1 MSVQDLYQQADP
13 SATLKA
19 VMQTGERK
27 PHHLVTVL
35 ALAAAAGLLGAWE
48 LAITRLASVLY
59 FFDLTYLA
67 LAVCLFALG
76 AGALWTRRYGSRLRL
91 SVLLVLLPTLM
102 PISWWLISRYDAAWI
117 VGLFALPFVLFG
129 VASTLAWHRMTNPGE
144 RVHLYASEVVGAA
157 LGLVLL
163 GPMVVP
169 WLPMD
174 VLGEIGTQTHLRDVV
189 DEEGLRQHRYAASAY
204 ARTDLLYTYRESV
217 AYVYTD
223 AMFVTRSVEWDGEST
238 YFDDPCV
245 EDLARLKRMALL
257 SGTGGGGPDRVL
269 LLGAGAGFD
278 MAVALQSGAELIDA
292 VEVNPQ
298 TIEFGRELDAW
309 AGGVLSDPKVH
320 IHLAE
325 ARRFMAGSS
334 DRWDHINL
342 TLLQTSPA
350 IGRGRSHVDG
360 RVLTVEAVQ
369 TYLNHLRPLGI
380 LAVIQNS
387 PLLAERTRLSVLAAN
402 GGHSDRIVELRL
414 PISQDEYN
422 PFNHLLLARNEAFD
436 EPELDRIRLL
446 ASELGAEFV
455 LGQTG
460 LDGRPTTDDR
470 PFLFEPGFF
479 NVAYALVAGALALIA
494 LLAVFSWERKA
505 PGNIVRGSAAALVG
519 MVTMALQVL
528 VVYRVQSAVGSPALA
543 IGLALASVLVG
554 AGMGAL
560 LLGSRLHGP
569 VMWRRTGI
577 PAAAGVMVLTVVGPT
592 IAEISASVEEI
603 SAAALLMTT
612 FTAIC
617 CMPTGLPFL
626 AVIQSCRS
634 VAGHGEGLA
643 IGCDGLGGIIGAAGA
658 TVVAMTMGFNMLGW
672 SLVVGFV
679 GFALLKPPVD
689 EDPLPG

>member
-1 MSVQDLYQQADP
+1 M
-13 SATLKA
+13 
-19 VMQTGERK
+19 RNK

-35 ALAAAAGLLGAWE
+35 ALAAAASLLGAWE
-48 LAITRLASVLY
+48 LSITRLASVLY

-67 LAVCLFALG
+67 LAVCLFGLG

-102 PISWWLISRYDAAWI
+102 PISWLLISRFDAAW
-117 VGLFALPFVLFG
+117 VAGLFTLPFVLFG
-129 VASTLAWHRMTNPGE
+129 AASTLAFHRMTNPRE

-157 LGLVLL
+157 LGLVLV

-204 ARTDLLYTYRESV
+204 ARTDLLHTNRESV
-217 AYVYTD
+217 VYVYTD
-223 AMFVTRSVEWDGEST
+223 VMFVTRSVEWDGEST
-238 YFDDPCV
+238 YFDDPYV

-257 SGTGGGGPDRVL
+257 SGERDRVL

-278 MAVALQSGAELIDA
+278 MAVALQSGAQHIDA

-309 AGGVLSDPKVH
+309 AGGALSNPKVH

-325 ARRFMAGSS
+325 ARRFMAGSN

-350 IGRGRSHVDG
+350 AGRGRSHVDG

-369 TYLNHLRPLGI
+369 AYLDHLRPLGI

-387 PLLAERTRLSVLAAN
+387 PLLAEGTRLSVLAAN
-402 GGHSDRIVELRL
+402 GGHSDRIAELRL
-414 PISQDEYN
+414 PISQHADN

-436 EPELDRIRLL
+436 EAELREIRLL

-455 LGQTG
+455 LDQTG
-460 LDGRPTTDDR
+460 LDGVPATDDR
-470 PFLFEPGFF
+470 PFLFESAFF
-479 NVAYALVAGALALIA
+479 NVAHALVAGALALMA
-494 LLAVFSWERKA
+494 LLVVFSRERKA
-505 PGNIVRGSAAALVG
+505 PGNIVRGSVATLVG
-519 MVTMALQVL
+519 VVTMALQVL

-560 LLGSRLHGP
+560 LLGSRFLQP
-569 VMWRRTGI
+569 TMWRRTGI
-577 PAAAGVMVLTVVGPT
+577 LAAAGVMVLTLVGPT
-592 IAEISASVEEI
+592 IAEISASVEI
-603 SAAALLMTT
+603 STAALLITT

-634 VAGHGEGLA
+634 VEGHGEGLA
-643 IGCDGLGGIIGAAGA
+643 IGCDGIGGIIGAAGA

-672 SLVVGFV
+672 LLVVGFV
-679 GFALLKPPVD
+679 GFSLLKPEP
-689 EDPLPG
+689 PLPG

>member
-1 MSVQDLYQQADP
+1 M
-13 SATLKA
+13 
-19 VMQTGERK
+19 

-35 ALAAAAGLLGAWE
+35 ALAAAATLLGAWE
-48 LAITRLASVLY
+48 LAITRLASVVY

-67 LAVCLFALG
+67 LAVCLFGLG
-76 AGALWTRRYGSRLRL
+76 AGALWTRRFGSRLRL

-102 PISWWLISRYDAAWI
+102 PISWWLIPRYDAAWI
-117 VGLFALPFVLFG
+117 GGLFTLPFVLFG
-129 VASTLAWHRMTNPGE
+129 VASTLAFHRMTNPKE

-204 ARTDLLYTYRESV
+204 ARTDLLHTNRESV
-217 AYVYTD
+217 AYVFTEG
-223 AMFVTRSVEWDGEST
+223 MFVTRSVEWDGEST
-238 YFDDPCV
+238 YFDDPYV

-257 SGTGGGGPDRVL
+257 SGERDRVL

-278 MAVALQSGAELIDA
+278 MAVALQSGAQHIDA

-309 AGGVLSDPKVH
+309 AGGALSNPKVH

-325 ARRFMAGSS
+325 ARRFMAGSN

-350 IGRGRSHVDG
+350 AGRGRSHVDG

-369 TYLNHLRPLGI
+369 TYLDHLQPLGI

-414 PISQDEYN
+414 PISQHADN

-436 EPELDRIRLL
+436 EPELARIRLL
-446 ASELGAEFV
+446 ASELDAEFV
-455 LGQTG
+455 LDRTG

-470 PFLFEPGFF
+470 PFLFEAGFF
-479 NVAYALVAGALALIA
+479 NVAYALVAGALALMA
-494 LLAVFSWERKA
+494 LVAVFGWERKA
-505 PGNIVRGSAAALVG
+505 PGNVVRGSAAALVG

-560 LLGSRLHGP
+560 LLGSRFLQP

-577 PAAAGVMVLTVVGPT
+577 LAAAGVLVLTVVGPT
-592 IAEISASVEEI
+592 ITEISASVEGI
-603 SAAALLMTT
+603 PAAALLMTI

-626 AVIQSCRS
+626 AAIQSCRS

-643 IGCDGLGGIIGAAGA
+643 IGCDGLGGIIGAPGA
-658 TVVAMTMGFNMLGW
+658 TVVAMTLGFNMLGW
-672 SLVVGFV
+672 LLVIGFV
-679 GFALLKPPVD
+679 GFALLEPPRN

>member
-1 MSVQDLYQQADP
+1 VSLFP
-13 SATLKA
+13 LS
-19 VMQTGERK
+19 K

-35 ALAAAAGLLGAWE
+35 ALAAAAILLGAWE
-48 LAITRLASVLY
+48 LAVTRLASVVY

-67 LAVCLFALG
+67 LAVCLFGLG
-76 AGALWTRRYGSRLRL
+76 AGALWTRRYGARLRL
-91 SVLLVLLPTLM
+91 TVVLVLLPTLM

-117 VGLFALPFVLFG
+117 GGLFALPFVLFG
-129 VASTLAWHRMTNPGE
+129 AASTLAFHRMTNPGA
-144 RVHLYASEVVGAA
+144 RVHLYAAEVVGAA
-157 LGLVLL
+157 LGLVLV

-174 VLGEIGTQTHLRDVV
+174 VLGEIGIETHLRDVV
-189 DEEGLRQHRYAASAY
+189 DREGLREHRYEASAY
-204 ARTDLLYTYRESV
+204 ARTDLVHTNRESV
-217 AYVYTD
+217 AYVFTD
-223 AMFVTRSVEWDGEST
+223 AMFVTRAVQWDGQST
-238 YFDDPCV
+238 VFDDPHV
-245 EDLARLKRMALL
+245 EDLARLKRLALL
-257 SGTGGGGPDRVL
+257 SGTGGGEGDRVL

-278 MAVALQSGAELIDA
+278 MALALQSGAERIDA

-309 AGGVLSDPKVH
+309 AGGVLSNPKVR

-334 DRWDHINL
+334 ERWDHINL

-350 IGRGRSHVDG
+350 TGRGRSHVDG

-369 TYLNHLRPLGI
+369 TYLDHLRPLGI

-387 PLLAERTRLSVLAAN
+387 ALLAERTRLSVLAAN
-402 GGHSDRIVELRL
+402 GGRSDRIVELRL
-414 PISQDEYN
+414 PIFEDEYN

-436 EPELDRIRLL
+436 DPELDRIRLL
-446 ASELGAEFV
+446 ASQFGAELV
-455 LGQTG
+455 LDQTG
-460 LDGRPTTDDR
+460 LDGRPATDNR
-470 PFLFEPGFF
+470 PFLFEPGFRI
-479 NVAYALVAGALALIA
+479 VAYALVAGALALMA
-494 LLAVFSWERKA
+494 LVAVLTWERKA

-560 LLGSRLHGP
+560 LLGGRFLQPG
-569 VMWRRTGI
+569 MWRRTGI
-577 PAAAGVMVLTVVGPT
+577 LAAGGVMVLTLAGPT
-592 IAEISASVEEI
+592 IAEISANVEAI
-603 SAAALLMTT
+603 PAAALLITT

-617 CMPTGLPFL
+617 CMPAGLPFL

-643 IGCDGLGGIIGAAGA
+643 IGCDGIGGIIGAAGA
-658 TVVAMTMGFNMLGW
+658 TIVAMTMGFNMLGW
-672 SLVVGFV
+672 LLVVGFA
-679 GFALLKPPVD
+679 GFALLEPAGA
-689 EDPLPG
+689 EDP

>member
-1 MSVQDLYQQADP
+1 MTKTVPGSDP
-13 SATLKA
+13 EK
-19 VMQTGERK
+19 QPGQ

-35 ALAAAAGLLGAWE
+35 ALAAAAILLGAWE
-48 LAITRLASVLY
+48 LAITRLASVVY

-67 LAVCLFALG
+67 LAVCLFGLG
-76 AGALWTRRYGSRLRL
+76 AGALWTRRCGSRLRL

-102 PISWWLISRYDAAWI
+102 PISWWLISRFDAAW
-117 VGLFALPFVLFG
+117 VGGLFALPFVLFG
-129 VASTLAWHRMTNPGE
+129 AASTLAFHRMTHPGE
-144 RVHLYASEVVGAA
+144 RVHLYAGEVVGAA

-189 DEEGLRQHRYAASAY
+189 DKEGLRQHRYAASAY

-217 AYVYTD
+217 AYVFTD
-223 AMFVTRSVEWDGEST
+223 AMFVTRSVQWDGEST
-238 YFDDPCV
+238 YFDDPYV

-257 SGTGGGGPDRVL
+257 SGTGAGGRDRVM

-278 MAVALQSGAELIDA
+278 MAVALQSGAQHIDA
-292 VEVNPQ
+292 VEVNLQ

-309 AGGVLSDPKVH
+309 AGGVLSNPKVH

-325 ARRFMAGSS
+325 ARRFMAGSN

-350 IGRGRSHVDG
+350 AGRGRSHVDG

-369 TYLNHLRPLGI
+369 TYLNHLQPLGI
-380 LAVIQNS
+380 LAVIQNTR
-387 PLLAERTRLSVLAAN
+387 LLAERTRLSVLTAN
-402 GGHSDRIVELRL
+402 GGHSDRVVELRL
-414 PISQDEYN
+414 PISQHADN

-436 EPELDRIRLL
+436 EAELREIRLL
-446 ASELGAEFV
+446 ASELGAELV
-455 LGQTG
+455 LDRTG
-460 LDGRPTTDDR
+460 LDGRPATDDR
-470 PFLFEPGFF
+470 PFLFEAGFF
-479 NVAYALVAGALALIA
+479 NLAYALVVGTLALMA
-494 LLAVFSWERKA
+494 LVAVFGWERKA

-543 IGLALASVLVG
+543 IGLALASVLGG

-560 LLGSRLHGP
+560 LLGSRFLQP
-569 VMWRRTGI
+569 AMWRRTGI
-577 PAAAGVMVLTVVGPT
+577 LAAAGVMALTVVGPT
-592 IAEISASVEEI
+592 IAEISANVGNI

-612 FTAIC
+612 FTAVC
-617 CMPTGLPFL
+617 CMPAGLPFL

-634 VAGHGEGLA
+634 VSGHGEGLA

-658 TVVAMTMGFNMLGW
+658 TVVAMTLGFNMLGW
-672 SLVVGFV
+672 LLVTGFV
-679 GFALLKPPVD
+679 GFSLLKPAGDQVGTEP
-689 EDPLPG
+689 PLPG

>member
-1 MSVQDLYQQADP
+1 
-13 SATLKA
+13 
-19 VMQTGERK
+19 MQTGERK

-35 ALAAAAGLLGAWE
+35 ALAAAAILLGAWE

-102 PISWWLISRYDAAWI
+102 PISWWLVSRYDAAWI
-117 VGLFALPFVLFG
+117 VGLFVLPFVLFG
-129 VASTLAWHRMTNPGE
+129 AASTLAFHRMTNPGE
-144 RVHLYASEVVGAA
+144 RVHLYAGEVVGAA

-174 VLGEIGTQTHLRDVV
+174 VLGEIGIQTHLRDVV
-189 DEEGLRQHRYAASAY
+189 DEEGLREHRYAASAY
-204 ARTDLLYTYRESV
+204 ARTDLLHTYRESV

-238 YFDDPCV
+238 YFDDPYV

-257 SGTGGGGPDRVL
+257 SGERDRVL

-278 MAVALQSGAELIDA
+278 MAVALQSGAQHIDA

-298 TIEFGRELDAW
+298 MIEFGRELDAW
-309 AGGVLSDPKVH
+309 AGGALSDPKVH

-325 ARRFMAGSS
+325 ARRFMAGSN
-334 DRWDHINL
+334 DLWDHINL

-402 GGHSDRIVELRL
+402 GGHSDRIAELRL
-414 PISQDEYN
+414 PIPQHADN

-436 EPELDRIRLL
+436 EAELREIRLL

-455 LGQTG
+455 LDRTG

-470 PFLFEPGFF
+470 PFLFEAGFF
-479 NVAYALVAGALALIA
+479 NVAYALVAGALALMA
-494 LLAVFSWERKA
+494 LVVVFGWERKA

-543 IGLALASVLVG
+543 IGLALASVLWWVPAWARFSWE
-554 AGMGAL
+554 AG
-560 LLGSRLHGP
+560 S
-569 VMWRRTGI
+569 
-577 PAAAGVMVLTVVGPT
+577 
-592 IAEISASVEEI
+592 
-603 SAAALLMTT
+603 
-612 FTAIC
+612 
-617 CMPTGLPFL
+617 
-626 AVIQSCRS
+626 
-634 VAGHGEGLA
+634 
-643 IGCDGLGGIIGAAGA
+643 
-658 TVVAMTMGFNMLGW
+658 N
-672 SLVVGFV
+672 SL
-679 GFALLKPPVD
+679 
-689 EDPLPG
+689 

>member
-1 MSVQDLYQQADP
+1 MSLFSP
-13 SATLKA
+13 S
-19 VMQTGERK
+19 K

-35 ALAAAAGLLGAWE
+35 ALAAAAILLGAWE
-48 LAITRLASVLY
+48 LAITRLASVVY
-59 FFDLTYLA
+59 FFGLTYLA
-67 LAVCLFALG
+67 LAVCLFGLG
-76 AGALWTRRYGSRLRL
+76 AGALWTRRYGARLRL
-91 SVLLVLLPTLM
+91 SVPLVLLPTLM

-129 VASTLAWHRMTNPGE
+129 AASTLAFHRMTNPGE
-144 RVHLYASEVVGAA
+144 RVHLYVGEVIGAA

-174 VLGEIGTQTHLRDVV
+174 VLGEIGTQTHLRDAV
-189 DEEGLRQHRYAASAY
+189 DEEGLREHRYAASAY

-217 AYVYTD
+217 AYVFTD

-238 YFDDPCV
+238 YFDDPYV

-257 SGTGGGGPDRVL
+257 SGTGGGATDGGGRDRVL

-278 MAVALQSGAELIDA
+278 MAVALQSGAQHIDA

-350 IGRGRSHVDG
+350 AGRGRSHVDG
-360 RVLTVEAVQ
+360 RVLTAEAVQ
-369 TYLNHLRPLGI
+369 TYLDHLRPLGI
-380 LAVIQNS
+380 LAVIQNT
-387 PLLAERTRLSVLAAN
+387 PLLAERTRLSVLTAN

-414 PISQDEYN
+414 PISEHADN

-436 EPELDRIRLL
+436 EAELREIRLL
-446 ASELGAEFV
+446 ASELGAELV
-455 LGQTG
+455 LDRTG
-460 LDGRPTTDDR
+460 LDGRPATDDR
-470 PFLFEPGFF
+470 PFLFEAGFF
-479 NVAYALVAGALALIA
+479 NLAYALVAGALALMA
-494 LLAVFSWERKA
+494 LVAVFGWERKA

-560 LLGSRLHGP
+560 LLGSRFLQP

-577 PAAAGVMVLTVVGPT
+577 LAAAGVMVLTVVGPT
-592 IAEISASVEEI
+592 IAEISASVEI
-603 SAAALLMTT
+603 STAALLMTT

-634 VAGHGEGLA
+634 VEGHGEGLA
-643 IGCDGLGGIIGAAGA
+643 IGCDGLGGILGAAGA
-658 TVVAMTMGFNMLGW
+658 TVMAMTMGFNMLGW
-672 SLVVGFV
+672 LLVVGFV
-679 GFALLKPPVD
+679 GFSLLEPPVN

>member
-1 MSVQDLYQQADP
+1 M
-13 SATLKA
+13 A

-35 ALAAAAGLLGAWE
+35 ALAAAAIVLGAWE
-48 LAITRLASVLY
+48 LAITRLASVVY

-67 LAVCLFALG
+67 LAVCLFGLG

-129 VASTLAWHRMTNPGE
+129 AASTLAFHRMTNPGE
-144 RVHLYASEVVGAA
+144 RVRLYAGEVVGAA

-163 GPMVVP
+163 GPMLVP

-174 VLGEIGTQTHLRDVV
+174 VLGEIGLQTHLRDTV
-189 DEEGLRQHRYAASAY
+189 DEEGLREHRYAASAY

-217 AYVYTD
+217 AYVFTD
-223 AMFVTRSVEWDGEST
+223 AMFVTRSVQWDGEST
-238 YFDDPCV
+238 DFDDPYV

-257 SGTGGGGPDRVL
+257 SGERDRVL

-278 MAVALQSGAELIDA
+278 MAVALQSGAQHIDA

-309 AGGVLSDPKVH
+309 AGGVLSHPNVH

-325 ARRFMAGSS
+325 ARRFMAGSN

-369 TYLNHLRPLGI
+369 TYLDHLRPLGI

-402 GGHSDRIVELRL
+402 GERSDRIVELRL
-414 PISQDEYN
+414 PISQDVYN
-422 PFNHLLLARNEAFD
+422 PFNHLLLARNEPFD
-436 EPELDRIRLL
+436 EAELDELRLL

-455 LGQTG
+455 PDQTG

-494 LLAVFSWERKA
+494 LVAVFGLERKA

-560 LLGSRLHGP
+560 LLGSRFQQP

-577 PAAAGVMVLTVVGPT
+577 LAAAGVLVLTVVGPT
-592 IAEISASVEEI
+592 IAEISASVEAI
-603 SAAALLMTT
+603 PAAALLMTA

-658 TVVAMTMGFNMLGW
+658 TVVAMTLGFNMLGW
-672 SLVVGFV
+672 LLVVGFV
-679 GFALLKPPVD
+679 GFSLLKPPGD

>member
-1 MSVQDLYQQADP
+1 MSLFSP
-13 SATLKA
+13 S
-19 VMQTGERK
+19 K

-35 ALAAAAGLLGAWE
+35 ALAAAAILLGAWE

-91 SVLLVLLPTLM
+91 TVLLVLLPTLM
-102 PISWWLISRYDAAWI
+102 PLSWWLISRYDAAWI
-117 VGLFALPFVLFG
+117 GGLFALPFLLFG
-129 VASTLAWHRMTNPGE
+129 AASTLAWHHMANPKE

-163 GPMVVP
+163 GPLVVP

-174 VLGEIGTQTHLRDVV
+174 VLGEIGTQTHLRDVI

-204 ARTDLLYTYRESV
+204 ARTDLLHTNRESV

-238 YFDDPCV
+238 SFDDPHV

-257 SGTGGGGPDRVL
+257 SGERDRVL

-278 MAVALQSGAELIDA
+278 MAVALQSGAQHIDA

-309 AGGVLSDPKVH
+309 AGGVLSNPKVH

-325 ARRFMAGSS
+325 ARRFMAGSN

-402 GGHSDRIVELRL
+402 GGHSDRIAELRL
-414 PISQDEYN
+414 PISQHADN

-436 EPELDRIRLL
+436 EAELREIRLL
-446 ASELGAEFV
+446 ATQLGAEFV
-455 LGQTG
+455 LDRTG

-470 PFLFEPGFF
+470 PFLFEAGFF
-479 NVAYALVAGALALIA
+479 YVAYALVAGALALMA
-494 LLAVFSWERKA
+494 LVAVFGWERKA

-554 AGMGAL
+554 AGLGAL
-560 LLGSRLHGP
+560 LLGSRFQKP

-577 PAAAGVMVLTVVGPT
+577 LAATGVLVLTVVGPT
-592 IAEISASVEEI
+592 IAEISASVEQI
-603 SAAALLMTT
+603 PAAALLMTT

-658 TVVAMTMGFNMLGW
+658 TVVAMTLGFNMLGW
-672 SLVVGFV
+672 LLVVGFV
-679 GFALLKPPVD
+679 GFALLQPPDD

>member
-1 MSVQDLYQQADP
+1 MSLFSP
-13 SATLKA
+13 S
-19 VMQTGERK
+19 K
-27 PHHLVTVL
+27 PNHLVTVL
-35 ALAAAAGLLGAWE
+35 ALAAAAILLGAWE

-67 LAVCLFALG
+67 LAVCLFGLG
-76 AGALWTRRYGSRLRL
+76 VGALWTRRYGSRLRL

-129 VASTLAWHRMTNPGE
+129 AASTLAFHRMTNPKE

-189 DEEGLRQHRYAASAY
+189 DEEGLRQHHYAASAY
-204 ARTDLLYTYRESV
+204 ARTDLLYTNRESV
-217 AYVYTD
+217 AYVFTD

-238 YFDDPCV
+238 YFDDPHV

-257 SGTGGGGPDRVL
+257 SGERDRVL

-278 MAVALQSGAELIDA
+278 MAVALQSGAQHIDA

-309 AGGVLSDPKVH
+309 AGGALSNPKVH

-325 ARRFMAGSS
+325 ARRFMAGSN

-369 TYLNHLRPLGI
+369 TYLDHLRPLGI

-387 PLLAERTRLSVLAAN
+387 PLLAERTRLSVLTAN
-402 GGHSDRIVELRL
+402 GGRSDRIAELRL
-414 PISQDEYN
+414 PIFS
-422 PFNHLLLARNEAFD
+422 AC
-436 EPELDRIRLL
+436 
-446 ASELGAEFV
+446 
-455 LGQTG
+455 GQSVQ
-460 LDGRPTTDDR
+460 P
-470 PFLFEPGFF
+470 P
-479 NVAYALVAGALALIA
+479 VAG
-494 LLAVFSWERKA
+494 S
-505 PGNIVRGSAAALVG
+505 
-519 MVTMALQVL
+519 Q
-528 VVYRVQSAVGSPALA
+528 
-543 IGLALASVLVG
+543 
-554 AGMGAL
+554 
-560 LLGSRLHGP
+560 
-569 VMWRRTGI
+569 
-577 PAAAGVMVLTVVGPT
+577 
-592 IAEISASVEEI
+592 
-603 SAAALLMTT
+603 
-612 FTAIC
+612 
-617 CMPTGLPFL
+617 
-626 AVIQSCRS
+626 RS
-634 VAGHGEGLA
+634 V
-643 IGCDGLGGIIGAAGA
+643 
-658 TVVAMTMGFNMLGW
+658 
-672 SLVVGFV
+672 
-679 GFALLKPPVD
+679 
-689 EDPLPG
+689 

>member
-1 MSVQDLYQQADP
+1 
-13 SATLKA
+13 
-19 VMQTGERK
+19 
-27 PHHLVTVL
+27 
-35 ALAAAAGLLGAWE
+35 
-48 LAITRLASVLY
+48 
-59 FFDLTYLA
+59 
-67 LAVCLFALG
+67 
-76 AGALWTRRYGSRLRL
+76 
-91 SVLLVLLPTLM
+91 
-102 PISWWLISRYDAAWI
+102 
-117 VGLFALPFVLFG
+117 
-129 VASTLAWHRMTNPGE
+129 
-144 RVHLYASEVVGAA
+144 
-157 LGLVLL
+157 
-163 GPMVVP
+163 
-169 WLPMD
+169 
-174 VLGEIGTQTHLRDVV
+174 
-189 DEEGLRQHRYAASAY
+189 
-204 ARTDLLYTYRESV
+204 
-217 AYVYTD
+217 
-223 AMFVTRSVEWDGEST
+223 MFVTRSVEWDGEST
-238 YFDDPCV
+238 YFGDPYV

-257 SGTGGGGPDRVL
+257 SGERERVL

-278 MAVALQSGAELIDA
+278 MAVALQSGAQHIDA

-309 AGGVLSDPKVH
+309 AGGALSNPKVH

-325 ARRFMAGSS
+325 ARRFMAGSN

-350 IGRGRSHVDG
+350 VGRGRSHVDG

-369 TYLNHLRPLGI
+369 TYLDHLQPLGI

-402 GGHSDRIVELRL
+402 GGHSDRIVEFRL
-414 PISQDEYN
+414 PIPQHADN

-436 EPELDRIRLL
+436 EAELREIRLL
-446 ASELGAEFV
+446 GSELGAEFV
-455 LGQTG
+455 LARTG
-460 LDGRPTTDDR
+460 LDGPPATDDR
-470 PFLFEPGFF
+470 PFLFEAGFF
-479 NVAYALVAGALALIA
+479 NLAYALVAGALALMA
-494 LLAVFSWERKA
+494 LVAVFGWERKA

-560 LLGSRLHGP
+560 FLGSRFLQP
-569 VMWRRTGI
+569 AMWRRTGI
-577 PAAAGVMVLTVVGPT
+577 LAAAGVIVLTVVGPN
-592 IAEISASVEEI
+592 IAVISASVEI
-603 SAAALLMTT
+603 STAVLLITT

-634 VAGHGEGLA
+634 VEGHGEGLA

-672 SLVVGFV
+672 LLVIGFV
-679 GFALLKPPVD
+679 GFSLLEPASD

>member
-1 MSVQDLYQQADP
+1 
-13 SATLKA
+13 
-19 VMQTGERK
+19 MQTGERK

-35 ALAAAAGLLGAWE
+35 ALAAAAIVLGAWE
-48 LAITRLASVLY
+48 LAITRLASVVY

-67 LAVCLFALG
+67 LAVCLFGLG

-129 VASTLAWHRMTNPGE
+129 AASTLAFHRMTNPGE
-144 RVHLYASEVVGAA
+144 RVRLYAGEVVGAA

-163 GPMVVP
+163 GPMLVP

-174 VLGEIGTQTHLRDVV
+174 VLGEIGLQTHLRDTV
-189 DEEGLRQHRYAASAY
+189 DEEGLREHRYAASAY

-217 AYVYTD
+217 AYVFTD
-223 AMFVTRSVEWDGEST
+223 AMFVTRSVQWDGEST
-238 YFDDPCV
+238 DFDDPYV

-257 SGTGGGGPDRVL
+257 SGERDRVL

-278 MAVALQSGAELIDA
+278 MAVALQSGAQHIDA

-309 AGGVLSDPKVH
+309 AGGVLSHPNVH

-325 ARRFMAGSS
+325 ARRFMAGSN

-369 TYLNHLRPLGI
+369 TYLDHLRPLGI

-402 GGHSDRIVELRL
+402 GERSDRIVELRL
-414 PISQDEYN
+414 PISQDVYN
-422 PFNHLLLARNEAFD
+422 PFNHLLLARNEPFD
-436 EPELDRIRLL
+436 EAELDELRLL

-455 LGQTG
+455 PDQTG

-494 LLAVFSWERKA
+494 LVAVFGLERKA

-560 LLGSRLHGP
+560 LLGSRFQQP

-577 PAAAGVMVLTVVGPT
+577 LAAAGVLVLTVVGPT
-592 IAEISASVEEI
+592 IAEISASVEAI
-603 SAAALLMTT
+603 PAAALLMTA

-658 TVVAMTMGFNMLGW
+658 TVVAMTLGFNMLGW
-672 SLVVGFV
+672 LLVVGFV
-679 GFALLKPPVD
+679 GFSLLKPPGD

>member
-1 MSVQDLYQQADP
+1 M
-13 SATLKA
+13 
-19 VMQTGERK
+19 
-27 PHHLVTVL
+27 
-35 ALAAAAGLLGAWE
+35 
-48 LAITRLASVLY
+48 
-59 FFDLTYLA
+59 
-67 LAVCLFALG
+67 
-76 AGALWTRRYGSRLRL
+76 
-91 SVLLVLLPTLM
+91 
-102 PISWWLISRYDAAWI
+102 
-117 VGLFALPFVLFG
+117 
-129 VASTLAWHRMTNPGE
+129 
-144 RVHLYASEVVGAA
+144 
-157 LGLVLL
+157 
-163 GPMVVP
+163 
-169 WLPMD
+169 
-174 VLGEIGTQTHLRDVV
+174 
-189 DEEGLRQHRYAASAY
+189 
-204 ARTDLLYTYRESV
+204 
-217 AYVYTD
+217 YTD

-238 YFDDPCV
+238 YFDDPYV

-257 SGTGGGGPDRVL
+257 SGERDRVL

-278 MAVALQSGAELIDA
+278 MAVALQSGAQHIDA

-325 ARRFMAGSS
+325 ARRFMAGSN

-387 PLLAERTRLSVLAAN
+387 PLLAERTRLSVLTAN
-402 GGHSDRIVELRL
+402 GGHSDRVVEFRL
-414 PISQDEYN
+414 PISEHADN
-422 PFNHLLLARNEAFD
+422 PFNHLLVARNEAFD
-436 EPELDRIRLL
+436 EPELRRIRLL
-446 ASELGAEFV
+446 ASEWSAELV
-455 LGQTG
+455 PDQTG
-460 LDGRPTTDDR
+460 LDGRPATDDR
-470 PFLFEPGFF
+470 PFLFEAVFF
-479 NVAYALVAGALALIA
+479 NLAYALVAGALALMA
-494 LLAVFSWERKA
+494 LVAVFGWERKA
-505 PGNIVRGSAAALVG
+505 PGNIVRGGAAALVG

-560 LLGSRLHGP
+560 LLGSRFLQP

-577 PAAAGVMVLTVVGPT
+577 LAAAGVLALTVVGPT
-592 IAEISASVEEI
+592 IAEISASLEI
-603 SAAALLMTT
+603 STAALLMTT

-634 VAGHGEGLA
+634 VSGHGEGLA

-658 TVVAMTMGFNMLGW
+658 TVVAMTLGFNMLGW
-672 SLVVGFV
+672 LLVAGFV
-679 GFALLKPPVD
+679 GVSFLQPPGD

>member
-1 MSVQDLYQQADP
+1 MY
-13 SATLKA
+13 
-19 VMQTGERK
+19 
-27 PHHLVTVL
+27 
-35 ALAAAAGLLGAWE
+35 
-48 LAITRLASVLY
+48 I
-59 FFDLTYLA
+59 
-67 LAVCLFALG
+67 
-76 AGALWTRRYGSRLRL
+76 
-91 SVLLVLLPTLM
+91 
-102 PISWWLISRYDAAWI
+102 
-117 VGLFALPFVLFG
+117 
-129 VASTLAWHRMTNPGE
+129 
-144 RVHLYASEVVGAA
+144 
-157 LGLVLL
+157 
-163 GPMVVP
+163 
-169 WLPMD
+169 
-174 VLGEIGTQTHLRDVV
+174 
-189 DEEGLRQHRYAASAY
+189 
-204 ARTDLLYTYRESV
+204 
-217 AYVYTD
+217 D
-223 AMFVTRSVEWDGEST
+223 AMFVTRSVKWDGEST
-238 YFDDPCV
+238 YFDDPYV

-257 SGTGGGGPDRVL
+257 GGERDRVL

-278 MAVALQSGAELIDA
+278 MAVALQSGAQHIDA

-309 AGGVLSDPKVH
+309 AGGVLGNPKVH

-325 ARRFMAGSS
+325 ARRFVAGSS

-350 IGRGRSHVDG
+350 IGRGRSRVDG

-369 TYLNHLRPLGI
+369 TYLNHLQPLGI

-414 PISQDEYN
+414 PISQDVYN

-436 EPELDRIRLL
+436 EPELYKLRLL

-455 LGQTG
+455 PDPTG

-479 NVAYALVAGALALIA
+479 NVAHALVAGALALMA
-494 LLAVFSWERKA
+494 LVAVFSWERKA
-505 PGNIVRGSAAALVG
+505 PGNIIRASAAVLVG

-560 LLGSRLHGP
+560 LLGSRFQQP

-577 PAAAGVMVLTVVGPT
+577 LAAAGVMVLTVVGPT
-592 IAEISASVEEI
+592 IAEISVSVEQI
-603 SAAALLMTT
+603 PAAALLMTT

-634 VAGHGEGLA
+634 VAGHGEGWDSGRRIR
-643 IGCDGLGGIIGAAGA
+643 IGQK
-658 TVVAMTMGFNMLGW
+658 
-672 SLVVGFV
+672 VG
-679 GFALLKPPVD
+679 
-689 EDPLPG
+689 